1 MAIYYA
7 DTSYISRN
15 GAGSVCSHSAY
26 ISASIAHDQRTG
38 MTWDYSGK
46 AQELLATNIIAPEG
60 SPEWVYDH
68 ETLWN
73 RVEEFEDYIA
83 DKRYKGHKDEVKNAK
98 SLAAKEKF
106 LKTCKTG
113 YKLTFAL
120 PLEITNKEHLIELSE
135 RLVKECY
142 VAHGLVTQ
150 YAIHDK
156 KGNPHLHIL
165 ATTRPLVDEVFSE
178 KRHVIEKPQLKI
190 LRSQLAK
197 ISNQFAQEKGYDY
210 HLDPRSYEDQ
220 GLKVVPTKKIGPHG
234 FHKLQERSY
243 KVQENEEIRHQNIEI
258 FLKHPEELIKIVA
271 SQKAVFT
278 QVDLAKEIFKRV
290 AGDEKLYAVLKAKVD
305 GIDLPKAAIIGK
317 TLNDNLLYESKSLQF
332 NTHDYSRTID
342 RFTAQLLSQ
351 HTALYLGENVKG
363 QTFYTS
369 QEMKDLET
377 TIAQTVDL
385 LKQRKMPQISEKH
398 TSNSIEK
405 VQKQEGL
412 TFTQEQ
418 REAIDHLLIPQAISV
433 LTGKAGTGKSTVLK
447 PVVDAYQKTGMT
459 VIGVAFQGKVAD
471 QLSYELGIE
480 GYTLDQLKKRWSK
493 QDNLKRLIENK
504 ELKGQALAKAKAEVK
519 RLQEWRFSKKHVVIL
534 DEGSMVSGSLW
545 SRLLQE
551 VERSGAQLR
560 IVQDNKQIKALE
572 GLDATRLVEE
582 KVGAYEIQGVVRQR
596 EKWMREASALL
607 NEHSI
612 EEGLKPY
619 DEKGHF
625 DYRET
630 DYGAKISL
638 VADYLEGLEKNPH
651 QTHMAIA
658 QKNKDVIALNELI
671 RGALS
676 SQGKLGSQE
685 FVFGQKGQG
694 IFESRQDVGSL
705 QSQYSTKSAQ
715 GRRFAVGDRVMF
727 LSNDHKGWHVKT
739 LEKGKSEKQGVKN
752 GTLGVLE
759 AFDLKRQTVEIRL
772 PDGRLVGFDTKGYDD
787 ALTHGY
793 AVTINKSQ
801 GATFDHSYGLF
812 SSFNANQLLIW
823 LTRHKESFKGYVSKG
838 IASDLKGMVS
848 HVARADY
855 KGLSTD
861 YDLPDHQKP
870 YFNLVQQYWKISQEA
885 GNLRV
890 RIEEISHQA
899 EKAGKEVSLADQWE
913 QYKSL
918 IEARNQGAKGIL
930 KEWPQCSSFLQ
941 QTGVRREVLEVQAG
955 LKQRLLSSAEE
966 ASLEKVEVYFKVAD
980 QVRDFWKDISQTHP
994 GSLSYE
1000 HPEYNDYA
1008 KVKEIRNEM
1017 AYEMAS
1023 FPQLYKP
1030 FFKVQEQGESYV
1042 TYSGTLYEQRPQSF
1056 KAVLAQA
1063 EQYIAFKRV
1072 ERYES
1077 TLTFHERTAYKQV
1090 QDYRSFHHMSVAAY
1104 KQLPELEKIAAS
1116 PAVVEAHQQ
1125 KMKEFAGH
1133 RDKLAYDLLSNY
1145 DQASPFIEKLGLKE
1159 EMLLKHAVFGEV
1171 RGIVE
1176 AYKTADTLEARVQMA
1191 DKLVSFVFKEEGG
1204 VDKPLY
1210 GLLKEQGVDL
1220 QKLKFEQGCL
1230 KAQQQ
1235 GKDLSI
1241 HNLDELDQVYT
1252 DLSTYRSLHQ
1262 EVAKEWEII
1271 KTSATQKVTEV
1282 QEQQIKTLNL
1292 LETTNK
1298 LERSHLEEEAISA
1311 LKLKASNTQTL
1322 AYINNH
1328 IRLTVNGVEN
1338 WSDLKEEVQGRQ
1350 LELDQ
1355 FHTSLQKGRSGYV
1368 EIYTRGGQTSSWSSL
1383 RTQKL
1388 EKAKSLMRTYSNVH
1402 HSLPHH
1408 EYDRLFKEAH
1418 AQEMTEQVRHFKQA
1432 SPQEKPKL
1440 AQEIQEWLSLE
1451 QDERLTYTLTA
1462 LKQEKV
1468 SVETLH
1474 LYEKILALPLEK
1486 QGDVSLLL
1494 EGYSEAKQRFS
1505 DIWQG
1510 YSEQADLKLAGE
1522 KVAYQEHVLALEA
1535 QLHAKNAKYNPHLFV
1550 ERTIQRTTHALK
1562 KAKLTS
1568 QDWTSFEKERDGQNA
1583 AKEALEHKVQIWIE
1597 KGAQT
1602 YGWNLNTPEQGSVQK
1617 EIISLA
1623 LKQNDLFEK
1632 KLNEINQII
1641 KSENQEIP
1649 RLAIAAGKRNKAA
1662 FDLIQGGFVSQNQ
1675 EVFDPSLRQVK
1686 DQALRYACS
1695 SYRLQKIHERDPEKF
1710 KDHAVVLFLKDQLSL
1725 GDEKV
1730 QGRIQKALDKA
1741 GLTLDGHLIEQDE
1754 RRLIPGKSQA
1764 ELSYREEREAER
1776 YTEKKGHPLPKAYK
1790 TPLYDKEDVLSSLTK
1805 SHIEE
1810 IFARHIDLWVTN
1822 PKPTYRSHEI
1832 RYGSKGGFVIYRDQS
1847 TWSNFKTGEGGDI
1860 FNYVSKSLNISYK
1873 DAIKQIG
1880 EEINAP
1886 QLISINWEERA
1897 QKHNELKLQAEIE
1910 EKAKIE
1916 KSQATTKNLYDT
1928 SHPIQGTLA
1937 EQYLREHRK
1946 IETAKLPQDLRF
1958 IPEFRDYDSQM
1969 SYPALVAFARDAGG
1983 KLTSAQVTCLDPDT
1997 AHKADI
2003 DVKKRSVG
2011 SIKGTAV
2018 EIQSKEGPT
2027 YVAEGVETALSLKE
2041 AGANGRI
2048 LVSLGLSNMRNVGS
2062 HIKDK
2067 GQPVILC
2074 CDADEVGS
2082 PAWKSS
2088 EQNLKKLQEEGF
2100 KASIIRPQGGN
2111 GRDFN
2116 DILQEEGIA
2125 AVQSALKDVALF
2137 KERLSQKETLFPQH
2151 TPLHASETEII
2162 SPELGK
2168 SAETQEEI
2176 KSPYDKLNF
2185 LELFLECK
2193 DKLQKLPS
2201 FIEANKDEK
2210 PLVMELNQQERYH
2223 AHQIWKNESLKHEAY
2238 VLGLEEEIKKKAR
2251 FYQYDLA
2258 WSVNYQESKQDLS
2271 SQEKDN
2277 HNALEHYLMCKEKLQ
2292 QLPNFIEAQGDE
2304 KSHVMSLNQEA
2315 RKHAYDVWNDKG
2327 LKQKAQSLGLE
2338 EEIKKKAQIHQEGLE
2353 KNIKYNACFKQS
2365 W

>member
-1 MAIYYA
+1 MHASF
-7 DTSYISRN
+7 SYLSRS
-15 GAGSVCSHSAY
+15 GGGSVSSHAAY
-26 ISASIAHDQRTG
+26 ISASVVKDERMGQS
-38 MTWDYSGK
+38 WDYSKK
-46 AQELLATNIIAPEG
+46 APEILETSILAPEG
-60 SPEWVYDH
+60 APEWVYDPDK
-68 ETLWN
+68 LWK
-73 RVEEFEDYIA
+73 RVEEFEDYVA
-83 DKRYKGHKDEVKNAK
+83 HTRFKGHRDPIKNDK
-98 SLAAKEKF
+98 SLKARENF
-106 LKTCKTG
+106 LSSCKTG

-120 PLEITNKEHLIELSE
+120 PLEIKNKDHLKELAHKI
-135 RLVKECY
+135 VQECY
-142 VAHGLVTQ
+142 VAHGLIAQ
-150 YAIHDK
+150 YAIHDM

-165 ATTRPLVDEVFSE
+165 STTRPFIEGEFA
-178 KRHVIEKPQLKI
+178 KRYVLEKPQLKEK
-190 LRSQLAK
+190 RAQLAE
-197 ISNQFAQEKGYDY
+197 ICNQYGLDKGYDY
-210 HLDPRSYEDQ
+210 HIDA
-220 GLKVVPTKKIGPHG
+220 
-234 FHKLQERSY
+234 RSY
-243 KVQENEEIRHQNIEI
+243 KDQSLKIIPTKHIGPNAHHRLQARSQNAQANEEIRQKNIEI
-258 FLKHPEELIKIVA
+258 LLSHPEEIIKVVA

-332 NTHDYSRTID
+332 DTHNYSRTID

-351 HTALYLGENVKG
+351 HTVLYLGENIKG

-398 TSNSIEK
+398 KSNSIEK
-405 VQKQEGL
+405 VQNQERL
-412 TFTQEQ
+412 IFSEEQ
-418 REAIDHLLIPQAISV
+418 RGAIDHLLIPQAISV

-447 PVVDAYQKTGMT
+447 PVVDAYKRTGMT
-459 VIGVAFQGKVAD
+459 VIGIAFQGKVAD
-471 QLSYELGIE
+471 QLSYELGVE
-480 GYTLDQLKKRWSK
+480 GYTLDQLDKRWSK

-504 ELKGQALAKAKAEVK
+504 ELKGQALAKAKGEIN
-519 RLQEWRFSKKHVVIL
+519 RLEEWRFTPKHVVIL

-545 SRLLQE
+545 KSLLTE

-560 IVQDNKQIKALE
+560 IVQDNKQIKALY
-572 GLDATRLVEE
+572 GLDAARLVEE

-607 NEHSI
+607 NEHRI

-676 SQGKLGSQE
+676 NQGKLGGQE

-705 QSQYSTKSAQ
+705 QSQYSTKSAH

-739 LEKGKSEKQGVKN
+739 LEKGMNEKQGVKN
-752 GTLGVLE
+752 GTLGVIESFNLR
-759 AFDLKRQTVEIRL
+759 RQTVEIRL
-772 PDGRLVGFDTKGYDD
+772 PDGRLVGFDTKAYD

-861 YDLPDHQKP
+861 YDLSDHQKP

-913 QYKSL
+913 QYNSL
-918 IEARNQGAKGIL
+918 IEARNQGAKDIL

-941 QTGVRREVLEVQAG
+941 QTGVRRETLEVQAG

-966 ASLEKVEVYFKVAD
+966 AALEKVEVYFKVAD
-980 QVRDFWKDISQTHP
+980 HARDLWKEMAQTHP
-994 GSLSYE
+994 GSLSFA
-1000 HPEYNDYA
+1000 HPEYEKYI
-1008 KVKEIRNEM
+1008 KVKEMRNEL
-1017 AYEMAS
+1017 AYEMGS
-1023 FPQLYKP
+1023 FPQMYKP
-1030 FFKVQEQGESYV
+1030 FFKVKEQGGSYV
-1042 TYSGTLYEQRPQSF
+1042 TYSGSVYEQRPQSF
-1056 KAVLAQA
+1056 KTVLAQA
-1063 EQYIAFKRV
+1063 KQYIAFKRV

-1077 TLTFHERTAYKQV
+1077 TLTFHERAAYKQV
-1090 QDYRSFHHMSVAAY
+1090 QDYRSFHFLSVAAY
-1104 KQLPELEKIAAS
+1104 KQLPELEKMAATQS
-1116 PAVVEAHQQ
+1116 VIESHQQ
-1125 KMKEFAGH
+1125 KAKDFAKN
-1133 RDKLAYDLLSNY
+1133 RDLFAYQIIENY
-1145 DQASPFIEKLGLKE
+1145 SYAQPFIEKLGLKE
-1159 EMLLKHAVFGEV
+1159 EALLKHAVFGEV

-1176 AYKTADTLEARVQMA
+1176 AYKTADTLKTRVQMA

-1210 GLLKEQGVDL
+1210 GLLKEQEVDL

-1235 GKDLSI
+1235 GKEVSI
-1241 HNLDELDQVYT
+1241 HTLDQLDQVYT

-1271 KTSATQKVTEV
+1271 KTTATQKVARV
-1282 QEQQIKTLNL
+1282 QEEQIKALNL
-1292 LETTNK
+1292 LDSTNR
-1298 LERSHLEEEAISA
+1298 LERATLEEEAIKV
-1311 LKLKASNTQTL
+1311 LKAKASNPQTL
-1322 AYINNH
+1322 VYVNNH
-1328 IRLTVNGVEN
+1328 LRLTVNGVQN
-1338 WSDLKEEVQGRQ
+1338 WSELQNEIQGHQVELNQ
-1350 LELDQ
+1350 L
-1355 FHTSLQKGRSGYV
+1355 HTSLQKGRSGYV
-1368 EIYTRGGQTSSWSSL
+1368 EIYTREGKQSAWSSL

-1388 EKAKSLMRTYSNVH
+1388 EKARSLMKTYSPLH
-1402 HSLPHH
+1402 HFTPHH

-1432 SPQEKPKL
+1432 SPQEKPAL
-1440 AQEIQEWLSLE
+1440 AQEIQGWLSLE

-1462 LKQEKV
+1462 LKQERV
-1468 SVETLH
+1468 SVEALH
-1474 LYEKILALPLEK
+1474 LYGKILSLPHEK

-1535 QLHAKNAKYNPHLFV
+1535 QLHAKNAQYNPHFFV

-1562 KAKLTS
+1562 EAKLSS
-1568 QDWTSFEKERDGQNA
+1568 QDWTSFEKEGDGQNA
-1583 AKEALEHKVQIWIE
+1583 TKEAFEHKVQTWIE

-1602 YGWNLNTPEQGSVQK
+1602 YGWNLNTPEQVSVQK

-1623 LKQNDLFEK
+1623 LKQNDMFEK
-1632 KLNEINQII
+1632 KLNEIDHII
-1641 KSENQEIP
+1641 KSENQEMP
-1649 RLAIAAGKRNKAA
+1649 SLAIAAGKRNKAA

-1686 DQALRYACS
+1686 DQALRYASS

-1754 RRLIPGKSQA
+1754 RRFTPGKSQA

-1832 RYGSKGGFVIYRDQS
+1832 RYGSTGGFVIYRDQS

-1897 QKHNELKLQAEIE
+1897 QKQNELKLQAEIE

-1928 SHPIQGTLA
+1928 SRPIQGTLA
-1937 EQYLREHRK
+1937 EQYLREHRHIK
-1946 IETAKLPQDLRF
+1946 TAELPEDLRF
-1958 IPEFRDYDSQM
+1958 IAAYKDYDKAP
-1969 SYPALVAFARDAGG
+1969 SYPVLASFSRDPQE
-1983 KLTSAQVTCLDPDT
+1983 KLTAVQLIYLDPQT
-1997 AHKADI
+1997 ANKADI
-2003 DVKKRSVG
+2003 EVKKRSIG

-2018 EIQSKEGPT
+2018 EVQAGEGPT
-2027 YVAEGVETALSLKE
+2027 YVAEGIETALSLKE
-2041 AGANGRI
+2041 AGIQGRI
-2048 LVSLGLSNMRNVGS
+2048 LVTLGLSNMRNVGS
-2062 HIKDK
+2062 YIKDK
-2067 GQPVILC
+2067 DQPVILC

-2082 PAWKSS
+2082 QAWKSS

-2125 AVQSALKDVALF
+2125 AVQRALKDVALF
-2137 KERLSQKETLFPQH
+2137 KERLSQKETLFPQYAS
-2151 TPLHASETEII
+2151 LHASETEVI

-2176 KSPYDKLNF
+2176 KSPYDKLNS

-2251 FYQYDLA
+2251 LYQYDLA
-2258 WSVNYQESKQDLS
+2258 WSVNYQESKPDLS

-2315 RKHAYDVWNDKG
+2315 RKHAYDVWNDKS

-2353 KNIKYNACFKQS
+2353 KNIKYNASFKQS

>member
-26 ISASIAHDQRTG
+26 ISASIVHDQRTG

-60 SPEWVYDH
+60 SPDWVYDH

-120 PLEITNKEHLIELSE
+120 PIEITNKEHLIELSE
-135 RLVKECY
+135 RIVKECY
-142 VAHGLVTQ
+142 VDYGLVTQ

-190 LRSQLAK
+190 LRSQLAE

-220 GLKVVPTKKIGPHG
+220 GLKIVPTKKIGPHG

-243 KVQENEEIRHQNIEI
+243 RVQENEEIRHQNIEI
-258 FLKHPEELIKIVA
+258 FLKHPEELIKVVA

-332 NTHDYSRTID
+332 DTHDYSRTID

-369 QEMKDLET
+369 QEMKDLEI

-385 LKQRKMPQISEKH
+385 LKQRKMLQISEKH
-398 TSNSIEK
+398 KSNSIEK

-412 TFTQEQ
+412 TFSEEQ

-447 PVVDAYQKTGMT
+447 PVVDAYKRTGMT

-471 QLSYELGIE
+471 QLSYELGVE
-480 GYTLDQLKKRWSK
+480 GYTLDQLNKRWSK
-493 QDNLKRLIENK
+493 QDSLKRLIENK
-504 ELKGQALAKAKAEVK
+504 ELKGQALAKAKAEIN
-519 RLQEWRFSKKHVVIL
+519 RLEEWRLTDKHVVIL
-534 DEGSMVSGSLW
+534 DEGSMVHGSLW
-545 SRLLQE
+545 KSLLTE

-560 IVQDNKQIKALE
+560 IVQDNKQIKALY
-572 GLDATRLVEE
+572 GLDAARLVEE

-607 NEHSI
+607 NEHRI

-676 SQGKLGSQE
+676 NQGKLGGQE

-759 AFDLKRQTVEIRL
+759 AFDLKRQTVEVRL
-772 PDGRLVGFDTKGYDD
+772 SDGTLVGFDSKGYD

-870 YFNLVQQYWKISQEA
+870 YFNLVQHYWKIAQEA

-890 RIEEISHQA
+890 RIEEIRHQA
-899 EKAGKEVSLADQWE
+899 EKAGKEVSLTKEWT
-913 QYKSL
+913 QYNDL
-918 IEARNQGAKGIL
+918 VQTRNQDAAEIL
-930 KEWPQCSSFLQ
+930 KNWSQCSPFMY
-941 QTGVRREVLEVQAG
+941 QTGVRRDTLEVQVG
-955 LKQRLLSSAEE
+955 IRPRLLSLPEQA
-966 ASLEKVEVYFKVAD
+966 ALDLVETYFKVAH
-980 QVRDFWKDISQTHP
+980 QARELWRDISQTHP
-994 GSLSYE
+994 GVLSHH
-1000 HPEYNDYA
+1000 HPEYEDYA
-1008 KVKEIRNEM
+1008 RIKAERNEL
-1017 AYEMAS
+1017 AYSIAS
-1023 FPQLYKP
+1023 FPEIHKP
-1030 FFKVQEQGESYV
+1030 FFKVKEQEGTYV
-1042 TYSGTLYEQRPQSF
+1042 TYQGTVYEQRPQGF
-1056 KAVLAQA
+1056 KTAQ
-1063 EQYIAFKRV
+1063 EQAKNYILEKRA

-1077 TLTFHERTAYKQV
+1077 TLTFHERAAYKQV
-1090 QDYRSFHHMSVAAY
+1090 QDYRSFHFLSVAAY
-1104 KQLPELEKIAAS
+1104 KQFPELEKMAAS
-1116 PAVVEAHQQ
+1116 PSVIESHQQ
-1125 KMKEFAGH
+1125 KMKEFANH

-1191 DKLVSFVFKEEGG
+1191 DKLVSFVFKEEGS

-1241 HNLDELDQVYT
+1241 YTLDELDQVYT

-1388 EKAKSLMRTYSNVH
+1388 EKAKSLMRTYSNVY
-1402 HSLPHH
+1402 HSLTHH

-1418 AQEMTEQVRHFKQA
+1418 AQEMTEHVKHFKQA
-1432 SPQEKPKL
+1432 SPQEKPAL
-1440 AQEIQEWLSLE
+1440 AQEIQGWLSLE

-1462 LKQEKV
+1462 LKQERV
-1468 SVETLH
+1468 SVEALH
-1474 LYEKILALPLEK
+1474 LYGKILSLPLEK

-1494 EGYSEAKQRFS
+1494 EGYNEAKQRFS

-1535 QLHAKNAKYNPHLFV
+1535 QLHAKNAKYNPHFFV

-1562 KAKLTS
+1562 EAKLSS
-1568 QDWTSFEKERDGQNA
+1568 QDWTTFEKEGDGQNA
-1583 AKEALEHKVQIWIE
+1583 AKEALEHKVQAWIE

-1602 YGWNLNTPEQGSVQK
+1602 YGWDLNTPEQGRVQK

-1632 KLNEINQII
+1632 KLNEIDHII
-1641 KSENQEIP
+1641 KSENQEMP
-1649 RLAIAAGKRNKAA
+1649 SLAIAAGKRNKAA

-1686 DQALRYACS
+1686 DQALRYASS

-1754 RRLIPGKSQA
+1754 RRFTPGKSQA

-1832 RYGSKGGFVIYRDQS
+1832 RYGSTGGFVIYRDQS

-1897 QKHNELKLQAEIE
+1897 QKQNELKLQAEIE

-1928 SHPIQGTLA
+1928 SRPIQGTLA
-1937 EQYLREHRK
+1937 EQYLREHRHIK
-1946 IETAKLPQDLRF
+1946 TAELPEDLRF
-1958 IPEFRDYDSQM
+1958 IAAYKDYDKAP
-1969 SYPALVAFARDAGG
+1969 SYPVLASFSRDSQE
-1983 KLTSAQVTCLDPDT
+1983 KLTAVQLIYLDPQT
-1997 AHKADI
+1997 ANKADI
-2003 DVKKRSVG
+2003 EIKKRSLG

-2018 EIQSKEGPT
+2018 EVQAGDGPT
-2027 YVAEGVETALSLKE
+2027 YIAEGIETALSLKE
-2041 AGANGRI
+2041 AGVNGRI
-2048 LVSLGLSNMRNVGS
+2048 LVSLGLSNMRNVGG

-2067 GQPVILC
+2067 DQPVILC

-2082 PAWKSS
+2082 QAWKSS

-2100 KASIIRPQGGN
+2100 KASIIRPQGEK

-2125 AVQSALKDVALF
+2125 AVQEVLKEVALF
-2137 KERLSQKETLFPQH
+2137 KERLSQEEALFPQH
-2151 TPLHASETEII
+2151 ASLHSSETEVI

-2176 KSPYDKLNF
+2176 KSPYDKLNS

-2271 SQEKDN
+2271 FQEKDN

-2338 EEIKKKAQIHQEGLE
+2338 EEIKKKAQIHQESLE
-2353 KNIKYNACFKQS
+2353 KNIKYNASFKQS